1 MKSER
6 VVWGLIFLFIGG
18 VLLLDNFGMID
29 FQWGVIWR
37 FWPLVLIILGVN
49 MLFPNDDSNRGGIIS
64 IIITIAALVFIGYQG
79 AQPQRENNV
88 RFRWN
93 EKWQPEVEEE
103 SNEGKK
109 FKENIF
115 SEPIGPSTKYAV
127 LNIEG
132 GATKYSLKDTTA
144 QLFRGEVKKR
154 GGNYSLFKTSN
165 DSTEELN
172 FSMSGKHK
180 FGSEHVGGG
189 RALLKLNS
197 KPVWDLNVEV
207 GAGKV
212 DFDLSAFKVRNLNV
226 EGGAA
231 SFYFKLGQPEKL
243 TTINT
248 ETGASSLTIAIP
260 ESAACEIRTETG
272 LSSNE
277 FDGFVKRGDG
287 VYVTPEHEVKNAGG
301 KFVIHI
307 EAGLSTAKV
316 KRY

>member
-6 VVWGLIFLFIGG
+6 IVWGLIFLFIGG

-29 FQWGVIWR
+29 FQWGIIWR

-79 AQPQRENNV
+79 SQPPNEDSV
-88 RFRWN
+88 KFKWN
-93 EKWQPEVEEE
+93 ERWDHDNDDDTNEE
-103 SNEGKK
+103 KL
-109 FKENIF
+109 KENFF
-115 SEPIGPSTKYAV
+115 SEPIGAGTKYAV

-132 GATKYSLKDTTA
+132 GATKYSLKDTTS
-144 QLFRGEVKKR
+144 QLFHAEVKKR

-172 FSMSGKHK
+172 FSMSDKHK
-180 FGSEHVGGG
+180 FGREHVGGG
-189 RALLKLNS
+189 RAFLKLNTR
-197 KPVWDLNVEV
+197 PVWDLNIEV

-212 DFDLSAFKVRNLNV
+212 DFDLSAFKVRNLNL

-231 SFYFKLGQPEKL
+231 SFYFKLGQPEML

-248 ETGASSLTIAIP
+248 ETGASKLTIAIP
-260 ESAACEIRTETG
+260 KSAACEIRTETG

-277 FDGFVKRGDG
+277 FDGFVKRSDG
-287 VYVTPEHEVKNAGG
+287 VYITPEHNYQEAKQ

-307 EAGLSTAKV
+307 EAGLSSAKV
-316 KRY
+316 ERY